1 MFNIA
6 CFLSIKI
13 WKILKSGWLTELLA
27 TCRNSEKTNIYSNV
41 LLHNQTRRQRDDW
54 TDRKQKFHIPAYYT
68 QVQINKELNLAKP
81 GAITSSL
88 MFFGRIPKHFDTQFK
103 LF

>member
-1 MFNIA
+1 M
-6 CFLSIKI
+6 SIKI

-68 QVQINKELNLAKP
+68 QVQINKELIVADEAVLTQNLA
-81 GAITSSL
+81 L
-88 MFFGRIPKHFDTQFK
+88 
-103 LF
+103 